1 MVGSADRCAIAEE
14 IEEIAPHSIIL
25 VDEMQSSRREGS
37 TMLEDPNLPVDERE
51 AYVQGI
57 QAMDGSDDEEE
68 SVMGSVGCYDIH
80 CTDEFDPKRVEII
93 GKRTKKSVDMSR
105 CDNDPDDS
113 QMRLFRRL
121 SHLGLKQ

>member
-51 AYVQGI
+51 AYVR
-57 QAMDGSDDEEE
+57 E
-68 SVMGSVGCYDIH
+68 S
-80 CTDEFDPKRVEII
+80 
-93 GKRTKKSVDMSR
+93 SR
-105 CDNDPDDS
+105 WMA
-113 QMRLFRRL
+113 QMMRR
-121 SHLGLKQ
+121 KA